1 MKSKQ
6 SPLTRINRVIKFY
19 LKRGV
24 NKESVNE
31 VNRKIIKKQVMNH
44 ILNIKPLSINCAY
57 KGRRFKTDKYDS
69 FIHNCLLMLP
79 KTMHIPDETSIK
91 LAIEFGF
98 SSKAS
103 DIDNCCK
110 SFIDCLVK
118 KYKVDDR
125 YIYELHIFKS
135 ITKKGEEYIK
145 FKIY

>member
-1 MKSKQ
+1 MNY
-6 SPLTRINRVIKFY
+6 T
-19 LKRGV
+19 LK
-24 NKESVNE
+24 
-31 VNRKIIKKQVMNH
+31 
-44 ILNIKPLSINCAY
+44 IKPLSVNQAWQG
-57 KGRRFKTDKYDS
+57 KRFKTDLYND
-69 FIHNCLLMLP
+69 FIQKMHFILP
-79 KTMHIPDETSIK
+79 SAITIPDPKNIK

-125 YIYELHIFKS
+125 YIYEMHVFKS
-135 ITKKGEEYIK
+135 IVKKGEEYIK

>member
-1 MKSKQ
+1 
-6 SPLTRINRVIKFY
+6 
-19 LKRGV
+19 
-24 NKESVNE
+24 
-31 VNRKIIKKQVMNH
+31 MNYK
-44 ILNIKPLSINCAY
+44 LQIKPLSVNEAF
-57 KGRRFKTDKYDS
+57 KGTRIKTDKYNS
-69 FIHNCLLMLP
+69 FIFKCLLLLP
-79 KTMHIPDETSIK
+79 KSVIIPDETNIK

-125 YIYELHIFKS
+125 FIYEMHVFKS
-135 ITKKGEEYIK
+135 IVKKGEEYIK

>member
-1 MKSKQ
+1 
-6 SPLTRINRVIKFY
+6 
-19 LKRGV
+19 
-24 NKESVNE
+24 
-31 VNRKIIKKQVMNH
+31 MNH
-44 ILNIKPLSINCAY
+44 TLQIKPLSVNEAF
-57 KGRRFKTDKYDS
+57 KGTRIKTDKYNA
-69 FIHNCLLMLP
+69 FIFKCLLMLP
-79 KTMHIPDETSIK
+79 KTILIPDETNIK

-125 YIYELHIFKS
+125 YIYEMHVFKA
-135 ITKKGEEYIK
+135 IVKKGDEYIK

>member
-1 MKSKQ
+1 
-6 SPLTRINRVIKFY
+6 
-19 LKRGV
+19 
-24 NKESVNE
+24 
-31 VNRKIIKKQVMNH
+31 MNYT
-44 ILNIKPLSINCAY
+44 IQIKPLSVNECF
-57 KGRRFKTDKYDS
+57 KGRRFRTTKYDI
-69 FIHNCLLMLP
+69 FIRNMLSLLPL
-79 KTMHIPDETSIK
+79 KLDIPDETNIK

-125 YIYELHIFKS
+125 FIYEMHVFKS
-135 ITKKGEEYIK
+135 IVKKGEEYIK

>member
-1 MKSKQ
+1 
-6 SPLTRINRVIKFY
+6 
-19 LKRGV
+19 
-24 NKESVNE
+24 
-31 VNRKIIKKQVMNH
+31 MNH
-44 ILNIKPLSINCAY
+44 TIQIKPLSVNECF
-57 KGRRFKTDKYDS
+57 KGKRFRTVKYDI
-69 FIHNCLLMLP
+69 FIRNMLLLLP
-79 KTMHIPDETSIK
+79 LKLDIPNQTNIK

-125 YIYELHIFKS
+125 FIYEMHVFKS
-135 ITKKGEEYIK
+135 IVKKGDEYIK